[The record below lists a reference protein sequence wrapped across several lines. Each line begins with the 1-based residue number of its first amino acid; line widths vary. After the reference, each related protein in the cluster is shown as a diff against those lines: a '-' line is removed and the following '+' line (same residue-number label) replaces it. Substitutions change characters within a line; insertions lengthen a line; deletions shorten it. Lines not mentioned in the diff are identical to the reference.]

1 MTFVAM
7 VRSFW
12 MLNQEVKN
20 KLYISLMQHLKG
32 VDNTYERVKVANDI
46 LDEINEMVSSLPCT
60 VKELVGIIPD
70 DEEVAIWKSVKNAF
84 LIYEGSPS
92 QIPTIL
98 LDSKVVRLVREVSGM
113 RYGDYTDAINIVIDM
128 QSVRSN

>member
-1 MTFVAM
+1 
-7 VRSFW
+7 

-20 KLYISLMQHLKG
+20 KLYISLMQYLKSI
-32 VDNTYERVKVANDI
+32 DDTYERVKAANDI
-46 LDEINEMVSSLPCT
+46 LDKINEAVSSLPCT

-98 LDSKVVRLVREVSGM
+98 LDAKVAGLVREVSGM
-113 RYGDYTDAINIVIDM
+113 RYGNYTDAINIVIDR

>member
-1 MTFVAM
+1 
-7 VRSFW
+7 

-32 VDNTYERVKVANDI
+32 VDDTYERVKVANDI
-46 LDEINEMVSSLPCT
+46 LDEINEMVSNFPCT

-98 LDSKVVRLVREVSGM
+98 LDSKVTRLVREVSGM